1 VSLPLL
7 EQFEAQRASTQKRQS
22 EERLMRANGHNQTEI
37 DQALAGG
44 THANPTAGAA
54 TASEREHPNYTPGQT
69 LLGGGVTPGT
79 KKADEEAGSES
90 LLGKATKLL
99 SPATEASEKAG
110 EKLGEAEKAEVK
122 LPEVK
127 LPNPLSWTEAI
138 AKVFSKLT
146 EGSFWVRVL
155 KFILGAGLIVVAI
168 FFFARAAGL
177 GAETPV
183 TAATQEASRAI
194 AGGAHNRQTR
204 VSTGT
209 RQRVQQGVER
219 ETQRDDT
226 ERSKTGK
233 PLAGGALTARQKA
246 RVRQRDEQLPSVRE
260 LRKASKRR

>member
-1 VSLPLL
+1 MSLPLL

-22 EERLMRANGHNQTEI
+22 EEKLMRANGHNQAEI

-44 THANPTAGAA
+44 THANPTAGPA
-54 TASEREHPNYTPGQT
+54 TANEREHPNYTPGQT

-79 KKADEEAGSES
+79 RKADEEAGSES

-99 SPATEASEKAG
+99 SPATEASENAG

-122 LPEVK
+122 LPK

-183 TAATQEASRAI
+183 TAATQQASRAI
-194 AGGAHNRQTR
+194 AGGAHDRQTR

-209 RQRVQQGVER
+209 RQRVQAAARADE
-219 ETQRDDT
+219 QRDRT
-226 ERSKTGK
+226 PRGKSGK
-233 PLAGGALTARQKA
+233 PLTGAALTNPARQRA
-246 RVRQRDEQLPSVRE
+246 TVRRRDEQLPSVRQ
-260 LRKASKRR
+260 LRKNVK